1 VRGGSVEVSA
11 VLRAAVFRSAAWV
24 ILFLMTGPAPTPREN
39 VPPASAA
46 QLAANPQVAGAVVWF
61 EQHAGWIT
69 EEQARLTAIPAPMFH
84 EAERAAEVKKLLEA
98 AGLRVQADNAGNVIG
113 ELPGV
118 LDAEVIVLSA
128 HMDTVFPPGTDVRVR
143 REGNRLLAPG
153 ISDNGA
159 GLAGLI
165 AVASAVHAARIKP
178 QRTILFVADVGEEGE
193 GNLAGM
199 RAVVEAHRSR
209 IRAMIVLDG
218 SATDYVTTMALAS
231 HRLEVLIEGPG
242 GHSWSDFGTPNPI
255 VAASRAL
262 TRFASYRAPESPRTT
277 FNIGQIEGGNSI
289 NSIPHDARFKIDL
302 RSADPAE
309 IDKMEAALRAAV
321 EAGVNEEMS
330 AARDRTKGKLEWKLR
345 SLGERPGGALAED
358 SPLLAALRDA
368 DSFLGNES
376 RLERSS
382 TDANIPLALGIDA
395 IALGAGGSSGGAH
408 SLHEWYDPAGREL
421 GLKRILLTLLTMS
434 GVAPATPQR

>member
-1 VRGGSVEVSA
+1 MPPT
-11 VLRAAVFRSAAWV
+11 AVFRAAAWV
-24 ILFLMTGPAPTPREN
+24 ILFLMTAPAPTPREN
-39 VPPASAA
+39 APPASAV
-46 QLAANPQVAGAVVWF
+46 QLAANPQVAGALVWL
-61 EQHAGWIT
+61 EQHTGWVT
-69 EEQARLTAIPAPMFH
+69 GEQARLTSIPAPTFH
-84 EAERAAEVKKLLEA
+84 EAERAAEVKKLLGA
-98 AGLRVQADNAGNVIG
+98 AGLRMHSDKAGNVIG

-118 LDAEVIVLSA
+118 LDAELIILSA
-128 HMDTVFPPGTDVRVR
+128 HLDTVFPPGADLRLR
-143 REGNRLLAPG
+143 REGKRLLAPG

-165 AVASAVHAARIKP
+165 AVATALHEARFKP

-199 RAVVEAHRSR
+199 RAVVEAYRGR
-209 IRAMIVLDG
+209 IRSIIVLDG
-218 SATDYVTTMALAS
+218 SATDYVTTMALAA

-242 GHSWSDFGTPNPI
+242 GHSWSDFGAPNPI

-262 TRFASYRAPESPRTT
+262 TRLANYRAPESPRTT
-277 FNIGQIEGGNSI
+277 FNIGQIEGGNSV

-309 IDKMEAALRAAV
+309 IAKMEAALREAV

-330 AARDRTKGKLEWKLR
+330 AARNRTKGRLEWKLR
-345 SLGERPGGALAED
+345 SLGERPAGELGTN
-358 SPLLAALRDA
+358 SPLLAALRNA

-382 TDANIPLALGIDA
+382 TDANVPLALGIDA
-395 IALGAGGSSGGAH
+395 IALGAGGRAAVRIRCANGTTPPAASWASSAF
-408 SLHEWYDPAGREL
+408 S
-421 GLKRILLTLLTMS
+421 
-434 GVAPATPQR
+434 